1 MTTAPRWRCP
11 APPATSPTR
20 RMARRS
26 PPARS
31 ATPRRRWRRAGST
44 PAPRTGAASTAT
56 GPTSGSPRRTAAC
69 AATPA
74 RRSMRTGRPAPAA
87 TRSRASPGLRCRS
100 PRGDDVTLRLKL
112 FVLIAGVIIFAMSGV
127 TAVALWREVQ
137 RGQELL
143 RREGAAL
150 AATAAGEASRWV
162 RADGL
167 EPGGDEALR
176 PVLEGL
182 TRGGQFDRAWVV
194 DRAGKIV
201 ACRSL
206 TAAPCPEGP
215 PPSEFAAVD
224 LPLQS
229 LARLVKP
236 ASIVATFWIVVGHV
250 LTAIFIRQVTRPLVR
265 LSEAA
270 ESLAE
275 ERGVRL
281 DPPEDKELADL
292 VRAFNHMSARLEE
305 RRAENQ
311 RLIAE
316 LEARVAQKTR
326 EVLRADRLATLG
338 GIAAGFA
345 HEIGNSLNVIRG
357 YGSVASR
364 ELPAESPVKSDVE
377 AIRREVTRAAGLIER
392 FLVFARARTVHPH
405 AQPVA
410 PIVREAAEVVGPAA
424 AQANVERTVE
434 IPDGLP
440 EVVADAELLRQA
452 FLNLCVNAIQAMQE
466 RGGGRLAVRARREG
480 DAVVVEVADTGPGID
495 PETRAHVFEPFYTT
509 KANGTGL
516 GLAIVRQAAEAHG
529 GSVEVESALG
539 AGATFR
545 VRLPAAGA
553 LEHEAA

>member
-1 MTTAPRWRCP
+1 
-11 APPATSPTR
+11 
-20 RMARRS
+20 
-26 PPARS
+26 
-31 ATPRRRWRRAGST
+31 
-44 PAPRTGAASTAT
+44 
-56 GPTSGSPRRTAAC
+56 
-69 AATPA
+69 
-74 RRSMRTGRPAPAA
+74 
-87 TRSRASPGLRCRS
+87 
-100 PRGDDVTLRLKL
+100 VTLRLKL
-112 FVLIAGVIIFAMSGV
+112 FVLIAAVIIFAMSGV

-137 RGQELL
+137 RGQDLL
-143 RREGAAL
+143 RREGGAL
-150 AATAAGEASRWV
+150 AATAAAEASRWV
-162 RADGL
+162 RADGV
-167 EPGGDEALR
+167 EPGGAEALR
-176 PVLEGL
+176 PVLEAL
-182 TRGGQFDRAWVV
+182 TDGGQFDRAWLV
-194 DRAGKIV
+194 DRAGKVI

-206 TAAPCPEGP
+206 VPEPCPDGP

-224 LPLQS
+224 LPMQALG
-229 LARLVKP
+229 RLVKP
-236 ASIVATFWIVVGHV
+236 EGILASAPVLREGLVVGAVMVQFTHEEVVANARALAWGASIVATFWIVVGHV

-305 RRAENQ
+305 RRTENQ

-357 YGSVASR
+357 YSSVASR
-364 ELPAESPVKSDVE
+364 ELPSDSAVKDDVE
-377 AIRREVTRAAGLIER
+377 AIRREVGRAAGLIER

-405 AQPVA
+405 AQPIS

-424 AQANVERTVE
+424 SVAKVERVVE
-434 IPDGLP
+434 LDEELP

-452 FLNLCVNAIQAMQE
+452 FLNLCVNAIHAIQE
-466 RGGGRLAVRARREG
+466 QGGGRLTVRARRDG
-480 DAVVVEVADTGPGID
+480 DAVVVEVADTGPGMD
-495 PETRAHVFEPFYTT
+495 AETRGHVFEPFFTT
-509 KANGTGL
+509 KAEGTGL

-529 GSVEVESALG
+529 GSVEVESAPG

-545 VRLPAAGA
+545 VRLPAAPAVADAPSAGGSA
-553 LEHEAA
+553 

>member
-1 MTTAPRWRCP
+1 M
-11 APPATSPTR
+11 
-20 RMARRS
+20 
-26 PPARS
+26 
-31 ATPRRRWRRAGST
+31 
-44 PAPRTGAASTAT
+44 
-56 GPTSGSPRRTAAC
+56 
-69 AATPA
+69 
-74 RRSMRTGRPAPAA
+74 
-87 TRSRASPGLRCRS
+87 
-100 PRGDDVTLRLKL
+100 TLRLKL
-112 FVLIAGVIIFAMSGV
+112 FVLIAAVIIFAMSGV

-150 AATAAGEASRWV
+150 AATAAAEASRWV

-167 EPGGDEALR
+167 DPGGADALGPTLEAL
-176 PVLEGL
+176 
-182 TRGGQFDRAWVV
+182 TRSGQLDRAWVV
-194 DRAGKIV
+194 DRAGKV
-201 ACRSL
+201 LVCRSL
-206 TAAPCPEGP
+206 TPEPCPDGA
-215 PPSEFAAVD
+215 PPSEFSAVNLPMQAISRLILPEGIVASAPVVREGLVVGAVRVEFTHEEVVGNARD
-224 LPLQS
+224 L
-229 LARLVKP
+229 AWG
-236 ASIVATFWIVVGHV
+236 ASIVAAFWIVVGHL

-265 LSEAA
+265 LSKAA

-292 VRAFNHMSARLEE
+292 VRAFNDMSARLEE

-405 AQPVA
+405 AQPLA

-424 AQANVERTVE
+424 AQAKVERTLE
-434 IPDGLP
+434 IADGLP
-440 EVVADAELLRQA
+440 PVVADAELLRQA
-452 FLNLCVNAIQAMQE
+452 FLNLCVNAIQAMAE
-466 RGGGRLAVRARREG
+466 RGGGRLAVRARRDG
-480 DAVVVEVADTGPGID
+480 DGVVVEVSDTGPGMD
-495 PETRAHVFEPFYTT
+495 ADTRAHVFEPFYTT

-529 GSVEVESALG
+529 GTVEVESAPG
-539 AGATFR
+539 AGSTFR
-545 VRLPAAGA
+545 VRLPASSA
-553 LEHEAA
+553 EAEAQSAVGSTE